1 MLAVSRQSRPVTL
14 DQLIGQ
20 DHVKSVLQA
29 AITKGRIGHAYLFSG
44 PRGVGKTTSARLL
57 AMAVN
62 CDEATGRPCGQCE
75 SCKLVQ
81 TDAHPDVQ
89 ELDAASHN
97 SVDDI
102 RELREHVGL
111 ASLRGGRRVWI
122 LDEAHML
129 SRSAANAL
137 LKTLEE
143 PPANTLFIL
152 ATTEPEK
159 LPPTILSRCQHFR
172 FRRLQEQ
179 EIASKIRML
188 TEQAGK
194 PADAD
199 AIEFIAASAD
209 GAMRDAES
217 LLERLLITEGPIT
230 LAGVE
235 ETLGLPPAE
244 RLERFV
250 TELFAGNLPSLLE
263 NANELYWEGFAP
275 RTVAEQLS
283 RALRQALHDALA
295 GQPPYSNRLNDVL
308 SVLERADSELERF
321 VRQNDLYALELYL
334 VHLYNHLHVAKPA
347 PVPELATEPA
357 AAPTPA
363 KHVAAKPAAAKPVAA
378 KPGPEAPAEAPAPK
392 PAAAPA
398 AKKAVPSAP
407 LAAEPVAAETSVENV
422 YSTVLEQVSDGILK
436 AFLAPAAITKTGNT
450 VTVQYKKGFEFHH
463 GKLLEQLSTVEQL
476 VGSLFGPGTELVVGL
491 GDSPPKAQA
500 AGRNPAP
507 RPPASVAAPAA
518 QTPVSSPPAQ
528 PKAKPAP
535 PAPPAD
541 EPPLPTD
548 PFADAPV
555 VGSSQTSRSAPS
567 QPPTTPRSS
576 ASNTGE
582 LPESEAGAKL
592 AEMQNLFPGT
602 VLRYSWERRP
612 EVPGIDHN
620 DESAD
625 SFEETQ

>member
-14 DQLIGQ
+14 NQLIGQ

-29 AITKGRIGHAYLFSG
+29 AITQGRIGHAYLFSG

-62 CDEATGRPCGQCE
+62 CDEETGRPCGACE
-75 SCKLVQ
+75 SCRLVQ

-172 FRRLQEQ
+172 FRRLLDS

-188 TEQAGK
+188 TDQAGK
-194 PADAD
+194 AADD
-199 AIEFIAASAD
+199 EAIEFIAAAAD

-230 LAGVE
+230 RASVE

-244 RLERFV
+244 RLNRFV
-250 TELFAGNLPSLLE
+250 TELFGGNLPGLLA

-283 RALRQALHDALA
+283 RALRQALHGALA
-295 GQPPYSNRLNDVL
+295 GEAPYHERLNDVL

-334 VHLYNHLHVAKPA
+334 VHLYNHLHLAQA
-347 PVPELATEPA
+347 TPVTAVEP
-357 AAPTPA
+357 
-363 KHVAAKPAAAKPVAA
+363 
-378 KPGPEAPAEAPAPK
+378 
-392 PAAAPA
+392 AAPA
-398 AKKAVPSAP
+398 ADKARIPAP
-407 LAAEPVAAETSVENV
+407 AAKAPPKPVADPAPAAPPPATPAATPTPEPAAPTTPAPAAQGSEENV
-422 YSTVLEQVSDGILK
+422 YSTLLEQVSDGILK
-436 AFLAPAAITKTGNT
+436 AFLAPAAITKHGNT

-463 GKLLEQLSTVEQL
+463 GKLQEQLEAIEQL
-476 VGSLFGPGTELVVGL
+476 AQTVFGAGTELVVGL
-491 GDSPPKAQA
+491 GDAPPKAPA
-500 AGRNPAP
+500 AGRKAAPAPPQTPPPAPKQAAP
-507 RPPASVAAPAA
+507 RPKPPATPAPA
-518 QTPVSSPPAQ
+518 PEVS
-528 PKAKPAP
+528 
-535 PAPPAD
+535 D
-541 EPPLPTD
+541 EPPLPSD
-548 PFADAPV
+548 PFEGAPV
-555 VGSSQTSRSAPS
+555 VGSSSAQPAQHRSPQRAQRQPTSAGERAQPTEPS
-567 QPPTTPRSS
+567 
-576 ASNTGE
+576 GG
-582 LPESEAGAKL
+582 LPESEASAEL
-592 AEMQNLFPGT
+592 NEMQSLFPGT
-602 VLRYSWERRP
+602 VLRYSWERQP
-612 EVPGIDHN
+612 EVPGVHQN
-620 DESAD
+620 NESED
-625 SFEETQ
+625 SFEEIP